1 MAPVSDITETD
12 GAGGSKEPDP
22 AFSFGIAPVV
32 RTWPLD
38 SMFKT
43 PESVNS
49 FLLFSVYQTFRE
61 RSRVS
66 QTAGMNFQVNRNQD
80 KKWLKEDVIPIVLLL
95 QCWKNARSH
104 FACGNDVIFVILQAR
119 AIQRMCS
126 AEKVCMTTLI
136 AQELQY
142 FVVELFNRI
151 N

>member
-32 RTWPLD
+32 GTWPLD

-104 FACGNDVIFVILQAR
+104 FAGGNDVIFVILQ

-126 AEKVCMTTLI
+126 AEKVCMTTLL